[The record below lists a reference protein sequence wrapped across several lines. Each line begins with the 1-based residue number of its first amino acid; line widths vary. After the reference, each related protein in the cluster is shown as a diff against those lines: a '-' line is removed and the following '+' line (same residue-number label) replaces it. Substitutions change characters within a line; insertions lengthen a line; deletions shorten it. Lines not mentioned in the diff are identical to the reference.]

1 MPHSLL
7 TEDFLAICLV
17 LADGDAQCSVGEVL
31 RKADQWQ
38 KENQRVFGIKF
49 NDLKN
54 AFYLLENQV
63 QRFHREMLDLDAM
76 EKRIQESS
84 LGTWIEAM
92 LSFREVN
99 FRHRGSPWQR
109 TAIPISRTKLHMQ
122 ALFSKYERPSPQ
134 KVMEVFS
141 SLELDKSIL
150 NKWSTPKRSF

>member
-1 MPHSLL
+1 MPNSLL

-17 LADGDAQCSVGEVL
+17 LSEGDAQCTVGELL

-38 KENQRVFGIKF
+38 KENHRVFGIKL

-63 QRFHREMLDLDAM
+63 QRFHREALGLEAM

-84 LGTWIEAM
+84 LGSWIEAM

-122 ALFSKYERPSPQ
+122 ALFSQYERPSPR
-134 KVMEVFS
+134 KVLEVFS
-141 SLELDKSIL
+141 SLELDKSVL
-150 NKWSTPKRSF
+150 KKWSTPTRSF